1 MDGMTPHNGAAATL
15 PAPRRATG
23 GMPPEARVPMP
34 AQNLADPG
42 KPRAF
47 VDPTQSRSPR
57 WRRVVVLGG
66 TLAITAAAVYE
77 MGVSLSLGGIT
88 PVEALVV
95 LLFAINLGWF
105 PVESGTGLWGLV
117 LPVLTL
123 AIPLSG
129 FLGQIARDTR
139 ALAQRVREGSITPP
153 ELSGGTFTI
162 SNLGMYGIKRFVAVQ
177 ISAPAAAHHT
187 VCLHVGAPVRSSV
200 KKCSTVP
207 IFSPSRVLMG
217 VTPPAVVTAMI
228 SSAS

>member
-1 MDGMTPHNGAAATL
+1 MTPHNGAAATL

-47 VDPTQSRSPR
+47 VDPAQSRSPR

-95 LLFAINLGWF
+95 LLFAINLGWITLTF
-105 PVESGTGLWGLV
+105 VSAAIGAAIIAARRPTACRCWTG
-117 LPVLTL
+117 
-123 AIPLSG
+123 
-129 FLGQIARDTR
+129 
-139 ALAQRVREGSITPP
+139 
-153 ELSGGTFTI
+153 
-162 SNLGMYGIKRFVAVQ
+162 
-177 ISAPAAAHHT
+177 
-187 VCLHVGAPVRSSV
+187 
-200 KKCSTVP
+200 
-207 IFSPSRVLMG
+207 
-217 VTPPAVVTAMI
+217 
-228 SSAS
+228 